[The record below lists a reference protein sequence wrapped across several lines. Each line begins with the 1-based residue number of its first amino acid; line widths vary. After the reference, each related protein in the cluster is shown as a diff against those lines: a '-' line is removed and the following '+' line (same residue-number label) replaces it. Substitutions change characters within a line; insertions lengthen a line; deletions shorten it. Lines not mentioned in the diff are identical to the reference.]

1 MRCGCRTRKHLLS
14 SLTFLG
20 ATGVFGSCFCLS
32 LSGAPG
38 GGALCSGGR
47 ITGLPTS
54 TGFISGPRV
63 HKQCV
68 SLGTWKV
75 WFTVCGLQA
84 RCRQRT
90 LTLRQVDWGLH
101 VLWVLGRLWAK

>member
-1 MRCGCRTRKHLLS
+1 MLLYQAGPGAHVLNFQVLYKQRSSEGLLHRTWQEAYAHPSHFGEDLRTLGAT

-54 TGFISGPRV
+54 TGFISGPRIY
-63 HKQCV
+63 K
-68 SLGTWKV
+68 
-75 WFTVCGLQA
+75 
-84 RCRQRT
+84 
-90 LTLRQVDWGLH
+90 
-101 VLWVLGRLWAK
+101 